1 MAFKLFKKLTAA
13 VLATATAVTASITAF
28 GNSGS
33 LYADN
38 TDRIELFS
46 DSSILSEQ
54 FGCVSNVR
62 EQIFVPYGLIGRFEG
77 TKYYDQLDSDSQ
89 VLYDFLYNQYKDGMK
104 NGTDIDI
111 LDYLSETEFEV
122 TGTTNGNQFILDEVS
137 RALINDSITECV
149 YPAYLALSAD
159 HPELSWISSCQ
170 FFLRTNANGI
180 QSIGNGKYKYP
191 LTNVFFSLYTENIY
205 GTPTEM
211 NSAID
216 SAKNAVGIKD
226 SRYEQVKAIHDYLC
240 DTIDYNFTA
249 AGGSVPDGYDT
260 GFYQTAYSAF
270 YKIPQ
275 DGNTSDKNLT
285 VCAGYARSFKALCDS
300 FNIPCIYV
308 SGSGINAQGGRE
320 AHAWNYV
327 RMADDKWYAVDV
339 TWDDQ
344 VQKIYYEY
352 FLAGSNTP
360 GFNNKTFN
368 ESHSA
373 SGAWYE
379 NAEYIFQYPDL
390 AEEAFDPEA
399 EPVVT
404 TPDETDKPATT
415 PEESDKPVTSPEESD
430 KPDTTPEESDKPVT
444 TPEESD
450 TPEQT
455 FSPEQLD
462 NIKTEIK
469 QGDDS
474 LKAEIPMDKSQII
487 NAALS
492 DEEKEILKK
501 EVISI
506 ELSIDN
512 ADKTVSEEDKIAIEK
527 LLEDI
532 RNEQG
537 DFKTGIFLDISLFKT
552 INESRNKITETQSM
566 ITVKLSIPESIK
578 KDGRIFAA
586 ARIHNGTVELLKDMD
601 DNPDTISFETDRFST
616 YAIVY
621 SDPETSAP
629 VTTPSKGDND
639 DIDKPVSTGVSFDNP
654 LILIV
659 IIGAGAILFS
669 AFSVYI
675 KFTGSKNKK

>member
-415 PEESDKPVTSPEESD
+415 PEESDKPVTTPEESD
-430 KPDTTPEESDKPVT
+430 KPVTTPEESDKPVT